1 MDLPVASRGISAHL
15 RQRLALWVGG
25 AAVLGGI
32 IGFVSGRSFRGVV
45 GGALLAAAAVLL
57 VSWIDRLLD
66 WTRRVF
72 RVLRATF
79 MGLGVGAAL
88 GVIFALVRKQGWLG
102 PMLGGGVL
110 GAIIGFFIALLIEH
124 RRATPKPVPPGPPP
138 SPLG

>member
-1 MDLPVASRGISAHL
+1 MDLPVAPRGISGHL

-57 VSWIDRLLD
+57 VSWLDRLLD

-72 RVLRATF
+72 RVVRATF
-79 MGLGVGAAL
+79 MGLGIGAAL

-102 PMLGGGVL
+102 PMLGGGGL
-110 GAIIGFFIALLIEH
+110 GALVGFFIALLIEN
-124 RRATPKPVPPGPPP
+124 RRMTPPAPPAHPP